1 MKKLCLFI
9 DSPHETMQQLSSQME
24 NNSLCQEE
32 DDVLLP
38 AGMGGRECRSCI
50 FHLNYFGRLRQYV
63 KKTHR

>member
-24 NNSLCQEE
+24 NKSLCQEE

-38 AGMGGRECRSCI
+38 AGKGGQGMLFLYISS
-50 FHLNYFGRLRQYV
+50 
-63 KKTHR
+63 